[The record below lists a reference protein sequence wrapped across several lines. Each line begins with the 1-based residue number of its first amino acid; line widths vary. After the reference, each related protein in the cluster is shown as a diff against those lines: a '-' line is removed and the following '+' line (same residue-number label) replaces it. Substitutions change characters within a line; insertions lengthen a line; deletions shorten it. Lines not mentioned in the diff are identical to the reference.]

1 MVLLRDDHH
10 DVNLRGVCLT
20 RKFVSDDHVA
30 FICTSIVRPAL
41 EGDLQFRECGWIK
54 LTRSEIDTQ
63 HASTF
68 RTCYQ
73 VYPERRGRPSE
84 RTSAPF
90 HQLGH
95 LERFVLNSYGRSTRT
110 LLQRVQDS
118 LLDELD
124 RHASARTSTARV

>member
-20 RKFVSDDHVA
+20 RKFASDDHVA
-30 FICTSIVRPAL
+30 YIYTSIVRPAL

-54 LTRSEIDTQ
+54 VTRSERDPQ

-73 VYPERRGRPSE
+73 VYSERRGRPSE
-84 RTSAPF
+84 RTPGPF

-95 LERFVLNSYGRSTRT
+95 LERFVLNSYGRNTRT
-110 LLQRVQDS
+110 LLQRVQDA

-124 RHASARTSTARV
+124 RHTHARSATARV